1 MKKIIIICFL
11 VSYFQIHAQ
20 VGVNTTDPH
29 AQLEIKSSDQANPDA
44 TDGILIPK
52 VDAFPVVNPT
62 VDQDGMM
69 VYLTTDNGANLK
81 GFYYWDNTNSVWKSI
96 SGEKGWG
103 LTGNAGTDVTTNFIG
118 TTDNVGLK
126 FKVNNISAGFLYSD
140 VSSNTNFGYETL
152 TNNGFN
158 YSDAFGYQALKIN
171 STGLA
176 NAAFGRGSLT
186 NNTTGSYN
194 CAFGSSSLYNNTSGN
209 RNIAFGLGALQQNE
223 TADDNVAI
231 GYFSSGSNS
240 TGFYNIAIGSYSSY
254 FNSSGSYN
262 TAIGHQSLYSNFNG
276 SYNAAVGY
284 QSLFSNSSGIGNVA
298 QGNRSLYFNQYGS
311 NNTAVGNAS
320 LYNNTSGRN
329 TAFGNETL
337 FLSTTGS
344 ANNAFGDRALYGNTG
359 GNGNIGIGQEA
370 NPTTQTGWNNIGI
383 GFHSLG
389 NITSAGTRILG
400 NQTGFDNIGVGL
412 SAGERIGPN
421 TNGCLF
427 LGAFTSQQ
435 GAGAGLTNATAIG
448 RYAAV
453 SNNNSIVLG
462 GINGINGATSNTK
475 VGIGLTGP
483 SSTLDVFNPE
493 TANIDTNVFAARTGG
508 NVGSTWIMGSIEFY
522 TEGYDNIGFSTKLSP
537 LNGNGSSSLGSLLST
552 KYDGYRWGTLYT
564 TTNPNVSS
572 DITLKK
578 DIKPLNYGLNEIRK
592 INPISYIYKSEKLP
606 NGQELSDDDKTKML
620 GFSAQELQQII
631 PEVVSS
637 SGWNTKDEKTYTK
650 VAAPTLGVRYGDL
663 IPVLFNATKQLD
675 VIINEKFRV
684 QQEEIEDLKKQLAT
698 EKNKN
703 NQIENRLKAIEEKI
717 SK

>member
-1 MKKIIIICFL
+1 MKKYCKFL
-11 VSYFQIHAQ
+11 FLLFSYTLMAQ
-20 VGVNTTDPH
+20 VGINTTDPH
-29 AQLEIKSSDQANPDA
+29 AQLEIKSSDQANPEA

-52 VDAFPVVNPT
+52 VDVFPAINPT
-62 VDQDGMM
+62 ADQDGMM

-81 GFYYWDNTNSVWKSI
+81 GFYYWDNTNSIWKSI

-176 NAAFGRGSLT
+176 NAAFGRASLT

-262 TAIGHQSLYSNFNG
+262 TAIGHQSLYSNFSG
-276 SYNAAVGY
+276 SYNAAIGY
-284 QSLFSNSSGIGNVA
+284 QSLYSNSSGIGNVA

-344 ANNAFGDRALYGNTG
+344 ANNAFGDRALYRNTTG
-359 GNGNIGIGQEA
+359 TGNIGIGQEA
-370 NPTTQTGWNNIGI
+370 NPTNLTGWNNIGI
-383 GFHSLG
+383 GYHTLG
-389 NITSAGTRILG
+389 AIDSAGNFTMG
-400 NQTGFDNIGVGL
+400 NQNGYDNVAIGL
-412 SAGERIGPN
+412 SAGEKCGPN
-421 TNGCLF
+421 ANGCLF
-427 LGAFTSQQ
+427 LGAFTNPQLSNP
-435 GAGAGLTNATAIG
+435 GLTNATAIG

-453 SNNNSIVLG
+453 YGSNSIVLG

-475 VGIGLTGP
+475 VGIGTTSPGVA
-483 SSTLDVFNPE
+483 LDVYTSSIGDQYLFSVRN
-493 TANIDTNVFAARTGG
+493 AAD
-508 NVGSTWIMGSIEFY
+508 VGTIVGIGSIEQFKD
-522 TEGYDNIGFSTKLSP
+522 GYNTTLINAHFAPS
-537 LNGNGSSSLGSLLST
+537 LNGLTLGSSLADT
-552 KYDGYRWGTLYT
+552 YYGYRWGTLYT

-578 DIKPLNYGLNEIRK
+578 EIKSLQYGLDEIRK

-606 NGQELSDDDKTKML
+606 NGEELADSEKTKML
-620 GFSAQELQQII
+620 GFSAQELLQII
-631 PEVVSS
+631 PEVVST
-637 SGWNTKDEKTYTK
+637 NTWATQDEKTYSKIKT
-650 VAAPTLGVRYGDL
+650 PTLGVRYGDL

-684 QQEEIEDLKKQLAT
+684 QQEKIEDLKKQLAS
-698 EKNKN
+698 EKDKN
-703 NQIENRLKAIEEKI
+703 NQIENRLKALENLLKQ
-717 SK
+717 